1 MWDTIQ
7 KLEYRARAGIADAE
21 EELGRRLND
30 RVLLPLKGIHGEAL
44 YLTGIAKLSEKA
56 QELELLYQKLP
67 ERRGVQEVLLLDAWS
82 SAAIEGARTTV
93 AQVKKSF
100 DHPSTKDD
108 QMVVN
113 TIAGA
118 DYAYRQEITPKNI
131 RRLWEKIVKGVC
143 ENENQAG
150 SVYRSGM
157 VYVGFA
163 DRIIHAPAQ
172 AHQLPQLM
180 EDWFKF
186 RQSNSPV
193 LLINSFVAHFY
204 FVYVHPFCDGNG
216 RTARIC
222 NMSQLY
228 HGGYKKMKSV
238 PLSNAINNQLSGYYG
253 SLSDSERILLDGGE
267 QWLDLSPF
275 VSYMLDVFERSLMDA
290 TLSTNVLSE
299 QESKLLERMNKAGL
313 NAEITVKKAAQILNL
328 SESAAR
334 NVLNRLVGKG
344 YLTVDTSRLPFLFQR
359 K

>member
-21 EELGRRLND
+21 ENLNRRLND

-44 YLTGIAKLSEKA
+44 YLTGMTKLSEKA

-82 SAAIEGARTTV
+82 SATIEGARTTV

-150 SVYRSGM
+150 SRYRSGM
-157 VYVGFA
+157 VYVGSA

-172 AHQLPQLM
+172 ADQLPQLM

-186 RQSNSPV
+186 RQSNSPA
-193 LLINSFVAHFY
+193 LLLNSFVAHFY

-267 QWLDLSPF
+267 KWLDLSPF

-290 TLSTNVLSE
+290 ALSTNVLGE
-299 QESKLLERMNKAGL
+299 QESRLLERMNKAGL

-334 NVLNRLVGKG
+334 NVLNRLVSKG

>member
-44 YLTGIAKLSEKA
+44 YLTGITKLSEKA

-82 SAAIEGARTTV
+82 SATIEGARTTV

-131 RRLWEKIVKGVC
+131 RRLWEKIVKGAC

-157 VYVGFA
+157 VYVGSA

-193 LLINSFVAHFY
+193 LLLNSFVAHFY

-222 NMSQLY
+222 VSKKSNVVINTFDFVGNAKSIRLCHTDGTPEAAMFRIGAGSVN
-228 HGGYKKMKSV
+228 GIIGYSDEKVGLIPKTAQQKSIYRIKKMQMIK
-238 PLSNAINNQLSGYYG
+238 Y
-253 SLSDSERILLDGGE
+253 
-267 QWLDLSPF
+267 F
-275 VSYMLDVFERSLMDA
+275 
-290 TLSTNVLSE
+290 
-299 QESKLLERMNKAGL
+299 
-313 NAEITVKKAAQILNL
+313 
-328 SESAAR
+328 
-334 NVLNRLVGKG
+334 
-344 YLTVDTSRLPFLFQR
+344 
-359 K
+359 

>member
-7 KLEYRARAGIADAE
+7 KLEYRARAGIADAKE
-21 EELGRRLND
+21 NLNHRLND
-30 RVLLPLKGIHGEAL
+30 RVLLPLKGIHSEAL
-44 YLTGIAKLSEKA
+44 YLTGMSKLSERM

-67 ERRGVQEVLLLDAWS
+67 ERRGVQEVILLDAWS
-82 SAAIEGARTTV
+82 SATIEGARTTV

-100 DHPSTKDD
+100 GDPRTKDD

-150 SVYRSGM
+150 TMYRDGM
-157 VYVGFA
+157 VYVGSA
-163 DRIIHAPAQ
+163 DRIIHTPAQ
-172 AHQLPQLM
+172 ANQLPQLM
-180 EDWFKF
+180 DDWFKF
-186 RQSNSPV
+186 RQAASPA
-193 LLINSFVAHFY
+193 LLLNSFVAHFY

-228 HGGYKKMKSV
+228 HGGYKKIRSIS
-238 PLSNAINNQLSGYYG
+238 LSNAINNQLSGYYS

-267 QWLDLSPF
+267 KWLDLSPF
-275 VSYMLDVFERSLMDA
+275 VSFMLDIFERSLMDA
-290 TLSTNVLSE
+290 ALSANVLSD

-328 SESAAR
+328 SETAAR
-334 NVLNRLVGKG
+334 NVLNRLVRKG
-344 YLTVDTSRLPFLFQR
+344 YLTVDTSHLPFLFQR

>member
-1 MWDTIQ
+1 
-7 KLEYRARAGIADAE
+7 
-21 EELGRRLND
+21 
-30 RVLLPLKGIHGEAL
+30 
-44 YLTGIAKLSEKA
+44 
-56 QELELLYQKLP
+56 
-67 ERRGVQEVLLLDAWS
+67 
-82 SAAIEGARTTV
+82 
-93 AQVKKSF
+93 
-100 DHPSTKDD
+100 
-108 QMVVN
+108 MVVN

-150 SVYRSGM
+150 SRYRSGM
-157 VYVGFA
+157 VYVGSA

-172 AHQLPQLM
+172 ADQLPQLM

-186 RQSNSPV
+186 RQAAFPA
-193 LLINSFVAHFY
+193 LLLNSFVAHFY

-228 HGGYKKMKSV
+228 HGGYKKIRSIS
-238 PLSNAINNQLSGYYG
+238 LSNAINNQLSGYYG
-253 SLSDSERILLDGGE
+253 GLSDSERILLDGGE
-267 QWLDLSPF
+267 KWLDLSPF

-290 TLSTNVLSE
+290 ALSTNVLGE
-299 QESKLLERMNKAGL
+299 QESRLLERMNKAGL

-334 NVLNRLVGKG
+334 NVLNRLVSKG